1 MKKFYVFS
9 MFAMMLS
16 IVVSFSS
23 CSKDDDGVTEGL
35 VNQTL
40 PAQKGWSGSM
50 ENGICTYTP
59 DYDDEDADAYYA
71 FSFKDGKCEDAV
83 YNMIFET
90 EAEAKEA
97 AKLLNNGTFEDL
109 NAFDEEDEIY
119 ETNGEMA
126 MAKALNQVKMIKK
139 AISKNQPVSRADLI
153 GISCTQEGKVVFF
166 KIECLKGKDG
176 ETVKMV
182 VDSWETGLDN
192 DVLPEKPIFGT
203 YDSTSGKYTLNN
215 VMGLKNSKYEI
226 TVGFESD
233 KVSSFVTAVT
243 LPNASWAE
251 YLAEDLNS
259 QADDYYEMFGAA
271 PKIKCEGSKIT
282 VEAVILDTNV
292 SKSDIQKFIVVLDF
306 MLSMP
311 AGLMF

>member
-9 MFAMMLS
+9 MFAIMLGV
-16 IVVSFSS
+16 VVSFSS

-35 VNQTL
+35 VSEKV
-40 PAQKGWSGSM
+40 PSQKGWSGST

-59 DYDDEDADAYYA
+59 NYDDEDVDGYYA
-71 FSFKDGKCEDAV
+71 FSFKDGICDDAV

-90 EAEAKEA
+90 EADAKDA
-97 AKLLNNGTFEDL
+97 ANLLNNGTFEDL
-109 NAFDEEDEIY
+109 DALDEEDEIY
-119 ETNGEMA
+119 ETGANMA
-126 MAKALNQVKMIKK
+126 VAKALNQVNVIRK
-139 AISKNQPVSRADLI
+139 AILKKQKASRADLI

-166 KIECLKGKDG
+166 KIECLKGKNG

-192 DVLPEKPIFGT
+192 DVLPEEPIFGT

-215 VMGLKNSKYEI
+215 IMGLKNSKYEI

-251 YLAEDLNS
+251 YLESDLS
-259 QADDYYEMFGAA
+259 AQADDYYEMFGAA
-271 PKIKCEGSKIT
+271 PKIKREGSKIT
-282 VEAVILDTNV
+282 VEAVILDTNI
-292 SKSDIQKFIVVLDF
+292 SKSDILKYIVVLDF
-306 MLSMP
+306 MLNMP
-311 AGLMF
+311 AGIMF